1 MSLYS
6 AVSPNRGLVAVYS
19 QPKDKSSQRL
29 VIKCYDASVSVG
41 SLKFTLSANLK
52 KGSDDEQEQQGQVGK
67 LLFSS
72 NECLL
77 ASYST
82 PLSDKILVFDLN
94 RGVHSQ
100 TIDLSSSSNNK
111 SGSTSNAY
119 GDLCAFTARENLIY
133 ALYKKQNKT
142 IVVVY
147 DIRKEGKV
155 VAKIKCGSCE
165 DDSVS
170 GGSGNGWLDIAVH
183 PNTEKGLI
191 AVCIGKKLKIFK
203 VADGSSPGKF
213 KIKSNADSSSGECE
227 YNSVLQFSPD
237 GMYIV
242 ASPPNGNG
250 AHIFSMKNWSK
261 VGMVNNSNV
270 ANDISNIHVHAAP
283 QGRYYC
289 AIVSNH
295 KSKVS
300 LVEIGGS
307 SSGKSNNNKNAVM
320 EAFATIALPSSS
332 TTTSNST
339 TIINEAF
346 FASGNQ
352 GGFEVVLAELKPR
365 GMNNFDV
372 SMVQVPFKDESNQ
385 LLSGDLYPKP
395 SSSSSSFAQEKGQS
409 SITTDADAADGTV
422 TTKKRKASQP
432 SSNVV
437 LGPGESGGEA
447 MIVTDQTVMKRPKV
461 IDNDNDDSTKNNN
474 NNNKSNS
481 NDGDVNVSDDD
492 FALEQDDEAEQEETI
507 AQRLALLSSAAMK
520 RPKVIDNDNDDS
532 TKNNNNNNKSN
543 SNDGDVN
550 VSDDD
555 FALEQDDEAE
565 QEETIAQRLALLSS
579 ELDRDTEDEEE
590 LLKIQSQMTD
600 ASSSSSRSNAG
611 TKFMIK
617 SATSDSLAILLQQS
631 LSAND
636 DTQLEVALQ
645 VSDKR
650 VIENSILGLV
660 HESDGNSGNDAD
672 VDTDASGEMIIM
684 LLTKLVTRI
693 ARKPSRA
700 QRLSFWIRTVLVAL
714 LSKAGSSSAVPMGK
728 TEREIASRL
737 GPLRNMLSERVESL
751 PELLKL
757 EGRLSLLSTK
767 L

>member
-19 QPKDKSSQRL
+19 QPKDKSSSNSSNNFNSKQRL

-300 LVEIGGS
+300 LVEIGVS

-461 IDNDNDDSTKNNN
+461 IDNDDNNDSTQN
-474 NNNKSNS
+474 NS
-481 NDGDVNVSDDD
+481 NDG
-492 FALEQDDEAEQEETI
+492 
-507 AQRLALLSSAAMK
+507 
-520 RPKVIDNDNDDS
+520 
-532 TKNNNNNNKSN
+532 
-543 SNDGDVN
+543 GVN

-617 SATSDSLAILLQQS
+617 NATSDSLAILLQQS

-714 LSKAGSSSAVPMGK
+714 LSKAGSSSTVPMGK